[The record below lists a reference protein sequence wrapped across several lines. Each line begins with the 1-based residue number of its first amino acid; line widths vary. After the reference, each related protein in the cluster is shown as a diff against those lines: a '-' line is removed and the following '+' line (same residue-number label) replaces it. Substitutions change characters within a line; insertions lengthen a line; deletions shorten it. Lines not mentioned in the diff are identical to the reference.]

1 MEKRLE
7 NLHRALHPR
16 AIAVVGARQADDYS
30 WLRNMSTFD
39 GPVYSVNID
48 ENEIPG
54 IEAAH
59 VAQPRVV
66 IRLLSPPSVRYGIRS
81 DR

>member
-1 MEKRLE
+1 MMDARLE

-30 WLRNMSTFD
+30 WLRNMRDFA

-54 IEAAH
+54 IEA
-59 VAQPRVV
+59 
-66 IRLLSPPSVRYGIRS
+66 LGITNIKV
-81 DR
+81 